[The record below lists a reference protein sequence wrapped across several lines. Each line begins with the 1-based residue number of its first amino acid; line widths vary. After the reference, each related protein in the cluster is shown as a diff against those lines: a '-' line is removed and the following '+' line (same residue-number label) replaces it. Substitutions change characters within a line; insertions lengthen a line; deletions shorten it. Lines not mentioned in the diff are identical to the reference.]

1 MKKPFFSVIIPSY
14 NHANFIEKSINSVLK
29 QTFKS
34 YEIIV
39 IDNYSTDS
47 TKNILSKYKNKIICK
62 KIHNLGII
70 AKSRNLG
77 LKISKGKWICFLD
90 SDDEWFSDKLKIVHE
105 QISKNQAH
113 VICNNEIVTKGL
125 SKYYYRYGPFKDSF
139 YKDLIINGN
148 CISTSGSCVDK
159 NFVLKKKIKF
169 TEKKEFITVED
180 YDFFLNLAYFNAKF
194 FFLTKFLGKHNMH
207 SLSNSSNYKFYRNS
221 LLNLLKHHIHNIQN
235 FEKKSKLLAIINF
248 RIKFMDLINY
258 LKKKNYVYFFKLLIF
273 LIRSSILKFISLF
286 IKQIIKSIKSRIY
299 Y

>member
-125 SKYYYRYGPFKDSF
+125 SKYYYRLSIHSHQDMEIHHYYPLFQYLHLPKHRFYNLSSSQSF
-139 YKDLIINGN
+139 YQEG
-148 CISTSGSCVDK
+148 
-159 NFVLKKKIKF
+159 
-169 TEKKEFITVED
+169 
-180 YDFFLNLAYFNAKF
+180 AY
-194 FFLTKFLGKHNMH
+194 LDQYQ
-207 SLSNSSNYKFYRNS
+207 S
-221 LLNLLKHHIHNIQN
+221 
-235 FEKKSKLLAIINF
+235 
-248 RIKFMDLINY
+248 
-258 LKKKNYVYFFKLLIF
+258 
-273 LIRSSILKFISLF
+273 RS
-286 IKQIIKSIKSRIY
+286 
-299 Y
+299 

>member
-90 SDDEWFSDKLKIVHE
+90 
-105 QISKNQAH
+105 
-113 VICNNEIVTKGL
+113 
-125 SKYYYRYGPFKDSF
+125 
-139 YKDLIINGN
+139 
-148 CISTSGSCVDK
+148 
-159 NFVLKKKIKF
+159 
-169 TEKKEFITVED
+169 
-180 YDFFLNLAYFNAKF
+180 
-194 FFLTKFLGKHNMH
+194 
-207 SLSNSSNYKFYRNS
+207 
-221 LLNLLKHHIHNIQN
+221 
-235 FEKKSKLLAIINF
+235 
-248 RIKFMDLINY
+248 
-258 LKKKNYVYFFKLLIF
+258 
-273 LIRSSILKFISLF
+273 
-286 IKQIIKSIKSRIY
+286 
-299 Y
+299 